1 MAPYNE
7 SVSASDSES
16 PFVLSRAEHP
26 VSRSNID
33 INAIKVLY
41 RLHHGGYKSYM
52 VGGAVRDLMLGRRPK
67 DFDVSTS
74 ARPQQVRRLFR
85 NSRIIGRRFRLAH
98 IYFRDGIVE
107 VSTFRRDPDPESQRG
122 GQSELL
128 ITDDNVFG
136 SPEEDAYRRDFTI
149 NALFYDI
156 SDYSVIDWV
165 GGVEDL
171 RSRQI
176 RAIGDA
182 AVRFQEDPVRML
194 RACELAGRLDFEIE
208 QSAQAAIRAHCH
220 EVEKAAPA
228 RLTEEICDLLR
239 SGSSDSIL
247 EWMMRL
253 GLLEVFLPEA
263 YLVLSAGEH
272 GAGEFES
279 IPSIIDEMVGE
290 DVELSD
296 AVVFG
301 AILLPSVLLRRRD
314 VEAVN
319 QRPIHRTALRELT
332 GEVLEPFVTR
342 FALSRVRTDQL
353 HNAIWAFQRFAER
366 WKSVADRIRFAGH
379 PGFDDALSLLE
390 IMVRATGEGGAN
402 LDLWREIQ
410 AKRPEKPAR
419 PRVRKPRPRRRRR
432 RRR

>member
-7 SVSASDSES
+7 SVSASDAEL
-16 PFVLSRAEHP
+16 PIVLSRAEHP
-26 VSRSNID
+26 VSRSDID

-74 ARPQQVRRLFR
+74 ARPQQIRRLFR

-98 IYFRDGIVE
+98 VFFRDGIVE
-107 VSTFRRDPDPESQRG
+107 VSTFRRDPDPDSQG
-122 GQSELL
+122 NAQSELL

-156 SDYSVIDWV
+156 SDFSVIDWV

-171 RSRQI
+171 RGRKI
-176 RAIGDA
+176 RAIGDPE
-182 AVRFQEDPVRML
+182 VRFQEDPVRML

-208 QSAQAAIRAHCH
+208 ESAQVAIRTHRR

-228 RLTEEICDLLR
+228 RLTEEVCDILR
-239 SGSSDSIL
+239 SGSSESIL
-247 EWMMRL
+247 QWMMRL

-272 GAGEFES
+272 GAGEFEN
-279 IPSIIDEMVGE
+279 IPSVIDEMAGRGE
-290 DVELSD
+290 TLSD
-296 AVVFG
+296 AVLFG
-301 AILLPSVLLRRRD
+301 AILLPAVLLRRRD
-314 VEAVN
+314 VEAID
-319 QRPIHRTALRELT
+319 QRPVHRSALRELT
-332 GEVLEPFVTR
+332 SEVLEPFVAR

-353 HNAIWAFQRFAER
+353 HHAVWAFQRFAAR
-366 WKSVADRIRFAGH
+366 WKSAGDRIRFSNH
-379 PGFDDALSLLE
+379 PGFDDALTLLE
-390 IMVRATGEGGAN
+390 ILVGATGEGRAR
-402 LDLWREIQ
+402 LELWRKVQ
-410 AKRPEKPAR
+410 QQRPEKPAQTR
-419 PRVRKPRPRRRRR
+419 PARPRRRRR
-432 RRR
+432 RRRR

>member
-1 MAPYNE
+1 M
-7 SVSASDSES
+7 SASEAEL
-16 PFVLSRAEHP
+16 PIVLSRAEHP
-26 VSRSNID
+26 VSRSDID

-98 IYFRDGIVE
+98 VFFRDGIVE
-107 VSTFRRDPDPESQRG
+107 VSTFRRDPDPESQG
-122 GQSELL
+122 NAQSELL

-156 SDYSVIDWV
+156 SDFSVIDWV

-171 RSRQI
+171 RGRKI
-176 RAIGDA
+176 RAIGDPE
-182 AVRFQEDPVRML
+182 VRFQEDPVRML
-194 RACELAGRLDFEIE
+194 RACELAGRLDFDIE
-208 QSAQAAIRAHCH
+208 EWAQAAIRSHRR

-228 RLTEEICDLLR
+228 RLTEEVCDILL
-239 SGSSDSIL
+239 SGSSESIL
-247 EWMMRL
+247 RWMMRL

-272 GAGEFES
+272 DAGEFES
-279 IPSIIDEMVGE
+279 IPSVIDEMVGRGE
-290 DVELSD
+290 TLSD
-296 AVVFG
+296 AVLFG
-301 AILLPSVLLRRRD
+301 AVLLPSVLLRRRD
-314 VEAVN
+314 VEAID
-319 QRPIHRTALRELT
+319 QRPVHRSALRELT
-332 GEVLEPFVTR
+332 SEVLEPFVAR

-353 HNAIWAFQRFAER
+353 HHAVWAFQRFGAR
-366 WKSVADRIRFAGH
+366 WKSAGDRIRFSSH
-379 PGFDDALSLLE
+379 PGFDDALALLE
-390 IMVRATGEGGAN
+390 VLVGATGEGRAK
-402 LDLWREIQ
+402 LDLWRKVQ
-410 AKRPEKPAR
+410 QQRPEKPA
-419 PRVRKPRPRRRRR
+419 PRGPARPRRRRR
-432 RRR
+432 RRRR

>member
-7 SVSASDSES
+7 SVSASKSGR
-16 PFVLSRAEHP
+16 PLILSRAEHP
-26 VSRSNID
+26 VSRSDVD

-74 ARPQQVRRLFR
+74 ARPQQIRRLFR

-98 IYFRDGIVE
+98 VYFRDGIVE
-107 VSTFRRDPDPESQRG
+107 VSTFRRDPDPDAQGS

-156 SDYSVIDWV
+156 SDFSVIDWV
-165 GGVEDL
+165 DGVEDL
-171 RSRQI
+171 RRRQI
-176 RAIGDA
+176 RVIGDA
-182 AVRFQEDPVRML
+182 EVRFQEDPVRML
-194 RACELAGRLDFEIE
+194 RACELAGRLDFDIE
-208 QSAQAAIRAHCH
+208 ETAQAAIRSHGR
-220 EVEKAAPA
+220 EVEKASPA
-228 RLTEEICDLLR
+228 RLTEEIFDLLR
-239 SGSSDSIL
+239 SGSSNAIL
-247 EWMMRL
+247 QWMMSL

-263 YLVLSAGEH
+263 YLVLSAREH

-279 IPSIIDEMVGE
+279 IPSVIDDMVARG
-290 DVELSD
+290 DKLSD

-301 AILLPSVLLRRRD
+301 ALLLPSVLLRRRD

-319 QRPIHRTALRELT
+319 QRPVHRTALRELT
-332 GEVLEPFVTR
+332 SEVLAPFVTR
-342 FALSRVRTDQL
+342 FALSRQRTDQL
-353 HNAIWAFQRFAER
+353 HQAIWAFHRFAER
-366 WKSVADRIRFAGH
+366 WKSAGDRIRFSNH
-379 PGFDDALSLLE
+379 PGFDDALTLLE
-390 IMVRATGEGGAN
+390 IMVGATGEGQSN
-402 LDLWREIQ
+402 LDLWRKIQ
-410 AKRPEKPAR
+410 EKRPER
-419 PRVRKPRPRRRRR
+419 PDRAKVRKPRRRRR
-432 RRR
+432 RRRR

>member
-7 SVSASDSES
+7 SVSASNRDL
-16 PFVLSRAEHP
+16 PLVLSRAEHP

-33 INAIKVLY
+33 SNAIKVLY
-41 RLHHGGYKSYM
+41 RLHRGGYKSYM
-52 VGGAVRDLMLGRRPK
+52 VGGAVRDLMLGGLPK

-74 ARPQQVRRLFR
+74 ARPQQIRRLFR

-98 IYFRDGIVE
+98 VYFHDGIVE
-107 VSTFRRDPDPESQRG
+107 VSTFRRDPDPELQG
-122 GQSELL
+122 NGQSDLL

-156 SDYSVIDWV
+156 SDFSVIDWV
-165 GGVEDL
+165 DGVEDL
-171 RSRQI
+171 RRKQI

-182 AVRFQEDPVRML
+182 EVRFQEDPVRML

-208 QSAQAAIRAHCH
+208 ESAQVAIRAHSR

-228 RLTEEICDLLR
+228 RLTEEVCDLLR
-239 SGSSDSIL
+239 SGSSNSIL
-247 EWMMRL
+247 QWMMRL

-279 IPSIIDEMVGE
+279 IPAVIDAKVERGE
-290 DVELSD
+290 ELSD

-319 QRPIHRTALRELT
+319 QRPVHRSALRELT
-332 GEVLEPFVTR
+332 NEALEPFVTR
-342 FALSRVRTDQL
+342 FGLSRQRTEQL
-353 HNAIWAFQRFAER
+353 YQAVWAFHRFADR
-366 WKSVADRIRFAGH
+366 WRSTGDRIRFSSY

-390 IMVRATGEGGAN
+390 IMVGATGEGGAN
-402 LDLWREIQ
+402 LDLWRKIQ
-410 AKRPEKPAR
+410 EKRPEKSSR
-419 PRVRKPRPRRRRR
+419 PQARKPRRRRPRRRR
-432 RRR
+432 

>member
-1 MAPYNE
+1 L
-7 SVSASDSES
+7 
-16 PFVLSRAEHP
+16 PFVLSRAEHS

-98 IYFRDGIVE
+98 VYFRDGIVE
-107 VSTFRRDPDPESQRG
+107 VSTFRRDPDPESQRSG
-122 GQSELL
+122 HSELL

-176 RAIGDA
+176 RAIGNA

-208 QSAQAAIRAHCH
+208 QSAQAAIRTHGR

-263 YLVLSAGEH
+263 YLLLSAGEH
-272 GAGEFES
+272 GAGEFER
-279 IPSIIDEMVGE
+279 IPSVIDEMVGDE
-290 DVELSD
+290 VKLSD

-301 AILLPSVLLRRRD
+301 ALLLPSVMLRRRD

-342 FALSRVRTDQL
+342 FALSRERTDQL
-353 HNAIWAFQRFAER
+353 HHAIWAFQRFAER
-366 WKSVADRIRFAGH
+366 WKSVGDRIRFSGH
-379 PGFDDALSLLE
+379 PGFDT
-390 IMVRATGEGGAN
+390 R
-402 LDLWREIQ
+402 
-410 AKRPEKPAR
+410 
-419 PRVRKPRPRRRRR
+419 
-432 RRR
+432 

>member
-7 SVSASDSES
+7 SVSASNSGR
-16 PFVLSRAEHP
+16 PLILSRAEHP
-26 VSRSNID
+26 VSRRD
-33 INAIKVLY
+33 IESNAIKVLY

-74 ARPQQVRRLFR
+74 ARPQQIRRLFR

-98 IYFRDGIVE
+98 VYFRDGIVE
-107 VSTFRRDPDPESQRG
+107 VSTFRRDPDPDAQGS

-156 SDYSVIDWV
+156 SDFSVIDWV
-165 GGVEDL
+165 DGVEDL
-171 RSRQI
+171 RRRQI
-176 RAIGDA
+176 RVIGDA
-182 AVRFQEDPVRML
+182 EVRFQEDPVRML

-208 QSAQAAIRAHCH
+208 ETAQAAIRSLGG
-220 EVEKAAPA
+220 EVEKASPA
-228 RLTEEICDLLR
+228 RLTEEIFDLLR
-239 SGSSDSIL
+239 SGSSNAIL
-247 EWMMRL
+247 QWMMSL

-263 YLVLSAGEH
+263 YLVLSAREH

-279 IPSIIDEMVGE
+279 IPSVIDDMVARG
-290 DVELSD
+290 DKLSD

-301 AILLPSVLLRRRD
+301 ALLLSSVLLRRRD

-319 QRPIHRTALRELT
+319 QRLVHRTALRELT
-332 GEVLEPFVTR
+332 SEVLAPFVTR
-342 FALSRVRTDQL
+342 FALSRQRTDQL
-353 HNAIWAFQRFAER
+353 HQAIWAFHRFAER
-366 WKSVADRIRFAGH
+366 WKSAGDRIRFSNH
-379 PGFDDALSLLE
+379 PGFDDALTLLE
-390 IMVRATGEGGAN
+390 IMVGATGEGQSN
-402 LDLWREIQ
+402 LDLWRKIQ
-410 AKRPEKPAR
+410 EKRPER
-419 PRVRKPRPRRRRR
+419 PDRAKVRKPRRRRR
-432 RRR
+432 RRRR

>member
-7 SVSASDSES
+7 SVSASNSGR
-16 PFVLSRAEHP
+16 PLILSRAEHP
-26 VSRSNID
+26 VSRRD
-33 INAIKVLY
+33 IESNAIKVLY

-74 ARPQQVRRLFR
+74 ARPQQIRRLFR

-98 IYFRDGIVE
+98 VYFRDGIVE
-107 VSTFRRDPDPESQRG
+107 VSTFRRDPDPDAQGS

-156 SDYSVIDWV
+156 SDFSVIDWV
-165 GGVEDL
+165 DGVEDL
-171 RSRQI
+171 RRRQI
-176 RAIGDA
+176 RVIGDA
-182 AVRFQEDPVRML
+182 EVRFQEDPVRML

-208 QSAQAAIRAHCH
+208 ETAQAAIRSLGG
-220 EVEKAAPA
+220 EVEKASPA
-228 RLTEEICDLLR
+228 RLTEEIFDLLR
-239 SGSSDSIL
+239 SGSSNAIL
-247 EWMMRL
+247 QWMMSL

-263 YLVLSAGEH
+263 YLVLSAREH

-279 IPSIIDEMVGE
+279 IPSVIDDMVARG
-290 DVELSD
+290 DKLSD

-301 AILLPSVLLRRRD
+301 ALLLPSVLLRRRD

-319 QRPIHRTALRELT
+319 QRLVHRTALRELT
-332 GEVLEPFVTR
+332 SEVLAPFVTR
-342 FALSRVRTDQL
+342 FALSRQRTDQL
-353 HNAIWAFQRFAER
+353 HQAIWAFHRFAER
-366 WKSVADRIRFAGH
+366 WKSAGDRIRFSNH
-379 PGFDDALSLLE
+379 PGFDDALTLLE
-390 IMVRATGEGGAN
+390 IMVGATGEGQSN
-402 LDLWREIQ
+402 LDLWRKIQ
-410 AKRPEKPAR
+410 EKRPER
-419 PRVRKPRPRRRRR
+419 PDRAKVRKPRRRRR
-432 RRR
+432 RRRR